1 MVIFSVGE
9 ERILFFVKIKN
20 ADSVWLPVFKDYTMA
35 CSRGKASPNTH
46 TKLRL
51 FADSAGY
58 CQNPA
63 CTTSLFLDVGEDNIH
78 IAEMAHIFSATDGG
92 PRTKSSLTKEERGQF
107 TNLILLCANCH
118 TTIDKAEDAFPD
130 DLISSWKVTHS
141 KKIRELFGVVEY
153 ATRSEVFSHISPLM
167 RRNRTI
173 FTEYGP
179 NGEHRFDAESEV
191 AGLWIRNVRS
201 TILPNN
207 RKIVAIISANR
218 GLLYTSELALVDLF
232 FLHVEEFE
240 ARHLGLADV
249 VHARFPEGM
258 DTVYG
263 D

>member
-1 MVIFSVGE
+1 
-9 ERILFFVKIKN
+9 
-20 ADSVWLPVFKDYTMA
+20 MA

-63 CTTSLFLDVGEDNIH
+63 CTTSLFQDVGEDNIH

-118 TTIDKAEDAFPD
+118 TKIDKAEDAFPD
-130 DLISSWKVTHS
+130 DLISTWKVTHS
-141 KKIRELFGVVEY
+141 EKIRELFSVVEY
-153 ATRSEVFSHISPLM
+153 STRSEVFSRISPLL
-167 RRNRTI
+167 RSNHTI
-173 FTEYGP
+173 FIEYGP
-179 NGEHRFDAESEV
+179 HGEHRFNAESEV
-191 AGLWIRNVRS
+191 ARLWTRNIRT

-207 RKIVAIISANR
+207 RKLVAIISANR
-218 GLLYTSELALVDLF
+218 GLLHPSELGIVDLF

-249 VHARFPEGM
+249 VNARFPEGM
-258 DTVYG
+258 DAVYG